1 MWAVLVAK
9 TQDSQE
15 PPIYEV
21 RFEGRWRT
29 GHTEAE
35 ASDITSWQSIDV
47 FFRLISENSQF
58 SWPINV
64 EDVNLFLEEADTQQH
79 FIPQGF
85 ESAAILR
92 FLIDCLSAAR
102 DNGESVA
109 RAIVP
114 RSQGQIARS
123 DIIPLR
129 FIECSLAREFASFA
143 KPLQFF
149 DGKPVVLDSLHQ
161 VLLAFG
167 SSAGGILLKP
177 IDSTNTHET
186 HDALL
191 HQLDVELRN
200 RLSFPWISKQPIKR
214 KVLALV
220 EGGRRRPDTGGNGE
234 TVFMAA
240 KAMGIDMVV
249 LDNPGHWLDG
259 PQWAH
264 WRKAFLPIEAGLQ
277 SDAVFTARVVNA
289 IRAWGGH
296 LDGIVTFCDHYTEPV
311 AEAALQLSL
320 PALSPATYALA
331 TDKFRLRCFEGHE
344 AYRASSLEQATSI
357 LQEHNLEF
365 PLIMK
370 PITGYL
376 SEGVV
381 KIDDV
386 SQLEAGVK
394 TIRVDRHGADF
405 AIEKYCDGPEVDAN
419 FVLSD
424 GELLFFEAS
433 DEFPKTAD
441 VNGSGNIKNFVE
453 LGNVLP
459 SSLPKDELAI
469 LRDSLHRSLVRMG
482 LTDGIF
488 HLEARVAHSRM
499 VYELKNGVFDLTER
513 SEPVKDV
520 PSAWLI
526 EVNPRPP
533 SMMAAVGPKH
543 TYGVDYWGLGLLFG
557 IQDKQRAKQLS
568 HPFAQGAQF
577 WCEMAFIPVE
587 KGGIFDSDD
596 ICLDLF
602 SRRPDL
608 AQHVSWSAC
617 YFTKGDEIP
626 DPSTGIF
633 TWVGHFNVFSRKS
646 RAHVLEVAECIRKE
660 VRYTVK

>member
-1 MWAVLVAK
+1 MSAILIARN
-9 TQDSQE
+9 QDNQE
-15 PPIYEV
+15 L
-21 RFEGRWRT
+21 RFEGKWHT
-29 GHTEAE
+29 SHTEAE

-47 FFRLISENSQF
+47 FFKLISENALF
-58 SWPINV
+58 SWPTNVDDVYLFLEV
-64 EDVNLFLEEADTQQH
+64 EDVQKHL
-79 FIPQGF
+79 IPQGF
-85 ESAAILR
+85 ESATVLR
-92 FLIDCLSAAR
+92 FLVDCLSAAQS
-102 DNGESVA
+102 DGESVA
-109 RAIVP
+109 KAIVP
-114 RSQGQIARS
+114 LSQGQIARS

-129 FIECSLAREFASFA
+129 FIECALVREVVSFV

-149 DGKPVVLDSLHQ
+149 DGEPVTLDSLQQ
-161 VLLAFG
+161 VLHAFG
-167 SSAGGILLKP
+167 SSAGGILLKA
-177 IDSTNTHET
+177 IDPTNKDDSR
-186 HDALL
+186 DAQL

-200 RLSFPWISKQPIKR
+200 RLSFPWISKQPLKR

-220 EGGRRRPDTGGNGE
+220 EGGRRRPEMGGNGE

-249 LDNPGHWLDG
+249 LDNPEHWLDG
-259 PQWAH
+259 PRWAH
-264 WRKAFLPIEAGLQ
+264 WRKEFIPIEAGLQ

-311 AEAALQLSL
+311 AEAALQLGL
-320 PALSPATYALA
+320 PTLSPAAYALA

-357 LQEHNLEF
+357 LQEHNLGF

-381 KIDDV
+381 KIDDI

-441 VNGSGNIKNFVE
+441 VNGLGNVKNFVE

-459 SSLPKDELAI
+459 SSLPKDELVI

-488 HLEARVAHSRM
+488 HLEARVAHSKM
-499 VYELKNGVFDLTER
+499 EYKLKNGVFDLTER
-513 SEPVKDV
+513 SVSVKDV
-520 PSAWLI
+520 PSPWLI

-557 IQDKQRAKQLS
+557 IQDKQRVRQLS
-568 HPFAQGAQF
+568 YSFAQGAQF
-577 WCEMAFIPVE
+577 WCEMTFIPVE

-596 ICLDLF
+596 ICLELF
-602 SRRPDL
+602 NRRPDL

-617 YFTKGDEIP
+617 YFNRGDEVP
-626 DPSTGIF
+626 DPSTGVF
-633 TWVGHFNVFSRKS
+633 TWVGHFNVFSRIS

-660 VRYTVK
+660 VRYTV